1 MTTKEKGTKVSR
13 QAQLSALVAGIQ
25 KRMSGVSSI
34 TLGGVTVPVADMVK
48 LFQTDIDEMKAS
60 AKAKADYLAQVQ
72 TERTMRAKVNPT
84 LRQFK
89 NYVLATF
96 GDTQDAISVLEDFG
110 LKPRKTAKLTAE
122 QKAEAQGKA
131 KATRKARGTSSTTAK
146 AEGSTPAAQ
155 PSGSATPAKA

>member
-1 MTTKEKGTKVSR
+1 MGTSVPKVSR
-13 QAQLSALVAGIQ
+13 QAQLLALVAGIQ

-34 TLGGVTVPVADMVK
+34 TLGGVTVPMTDVVK
-48 LFQTDIDEMKAS
+48 LFQTDIDEMTAS
-60 AKAKADYLAQVQ
+60 AKAKADYLGQVQ
-72 TERTMRAKVNPT
+72 MERTTRAKVNPT

-89 NYVLATF
+89 SYVYATF

-131 KATRKARGTSSTTAK
+131 KATRKARGTSGTTAK
-146 AEGSTPAAQ
+146 AAGSTPAAE
-155 PSGSATPAKA
+155 SNGSTTPAKA